1 MPTTLED
8 YEEFVMKLASPQSTE
23 TPEMQL
29 VLGGL
34 GLCGEAGEFADHT
47 KKVVFHGQKLN
58 KEAAVKEL
66 GDVMWYL
73 AFAARTIGSSLQEV
87 IDGNVEKLSA
97 RYPDGVF
104 SKERSHAQGESGE
117 SDEDKKK
124 AQDALV
130 LQVKENCSE

>member
-1 MPTTLED
+1 MPTTLHD
-8 YEEFVMKLASPQSTE
+8 YEEFVLKLASPQSTE

-47 KKVVFHGQKLN
+47 KKVVFHGQPLK
-58 KEAAVKEL
+58 KEEAVKDL

-104 SKERSHAQGESGE
+104 DKDRSHAQGE
-117 SDEDKKK
+117 EDG
-124 AQDALV
+124 
-130 LQVKENCSE
+130 

>member
-1 MPTTLED
+1 MPSTLDD
-8 YEEFVMKLASPQSTE
+8 YEEFVLRLASPQSTE

-34 GLCGEAGEFADHT
+34 GLCGEAGEFADHV
-47 KKVVFHGQKLN
+47 KKVVFHGQEIN
-58 KEAAVKEL
+58 KEEAVKEL

-87 IDGNVEKLSA
+87 IDGNVKKLSD

-104 SKERSHAQGESGE
+104 DQSRSHAQGEE
-117 SDEDKKK
+117 SE
-124 AQDALV
+124 
-130 LQVKENCSE
+130 